1 MFIFFLSKKSS
12 TTYSHVTRQDLEAE
26 LLAEEE
32 KLAAATDAAQEK
44 GKTGFLRIA
53 ATMENLRKKTGKGS
67 GEFEKEAKADV
78 LAAVLPVMTAFEEA
92 EGVRREKKIASF
104 V

>member
-1 MFIFFLSKKSS
+1 M
-12 TTYSHVTRQDLEAE
+12 E

-32 KLAAATDAAQEK
+32 KLAAAIDATEEK

-67 GEFEKEAKADV
+67 SEFEKEAKAEV
-78 LAAVLPVMTAFEEA
+78 LSAVLPVMSAFEEA
-92 EGVRREKKIASF
+92 EGVSF
-104 V
+104 CLFFSGRK